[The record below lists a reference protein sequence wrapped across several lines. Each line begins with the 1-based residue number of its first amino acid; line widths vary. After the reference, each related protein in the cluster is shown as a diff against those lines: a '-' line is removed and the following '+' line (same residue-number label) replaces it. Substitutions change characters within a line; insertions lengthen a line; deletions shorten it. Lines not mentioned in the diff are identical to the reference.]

1 MQGFVVGL
9 LPLTVRGFFFFYDS
23 IGGLDCSDERFIKS
37 HVFSLAKVFFEK
49 EDKGGGGGAE
59 RPTHANKGM

>member
-1 MQGFVVGL
+1 M
-9 LPLTVRGFFFFYDS
+9 GFFFFYDS